1 MDPRLLILLTVFTG
15 VAALALLIQM
25 FIFYGLYRSA
35 RTTQERL
42 ASLADRAEP
51 LIDST
56 RKMVDQTR
64 QQSHDILS
72 KMQDIAET
80 TRLQV
85 HRLDEVVGEVT
96 VHTRAYLER
105 IDEVAESTAVRF
117 EETVASVQRTVLTP
131 VREVSAVAAAVRA
144 VVGHL
149 GRRRA
154 GVIERATQDED
165 LFI

>member
-25 FIFYGLYRSA
+25 YIFYGLYRSA

-64 QQSHDILS
+64 QQSHDILI

-96 VHTRAYLER
+96 VHTRA
-105 IDEVAESTAVRF
+105 
-117 EETVASVQRTVLTP
+117 
-131 VREVSAVAAAVRA
+131 
-144 VVGHL
+144 
-149 GRRRA
+149 
-154 GVIERATQDED
+154 
-165 LFI
+165 